1 MNPVTTVAVA
11 AVSSGVLG
19 FSTIAIP
26 VKATDVVKVFVL
38 GVSSDTGANVFT
50 EVWDDCLPN
59 LAPGAGGVPLADT
72 NGKVSVNNLPAD
84 YLSAAEQTA
93 LTAASTGTWASG
105 LLTLAQLNA
114 KIPNN
119 LSVDTNG
126 KVAVNN
132 LPADYLSTAEQTALT
147 AASTGSWAS
156 GLLTQAHFDTTIPHA
171 LSVDTNGKVSV
182 NNLPADYLSA
192 AEQTALTAASTG
204 TWASGLLTLAQLN
217 AKIPNNLSVDT
228 NGKVAVNNLPADY
241 LSTAEQTALTAASTG
256 SWASGLLTQRI
267 STRLSRIRSRWT
279 RMERSRSITF
289 RPITSAPPSR
299 RPSPQPPPAHGPR
312 AC

>member
-1 MNPVTTVAVA
+1 M
-11 AVSSGVLG
+11 
-19 FSTIAIP
+19 
-26 VKATDVVKVFVL
+26 
-38 GVSSDTGANVFT
+38 
-50 EVWDDCLPN
+50 
-59 LAPGAGGVPLADT
+59 DT

-84 YLSAAEQTA
+84 YLGAAEQTA

-156 GLLTQAHFDTTIPHA
+156 GLLTQAHFDSVVPH
-171 LSVDTNGKVSV
+171 T
-182 NNLPADYLSA
+182 
-192 AEQTALTAASTG
+192 
-204 TWASGLLTLAQLN
+204 
-217 AKIPNNLSVDT
+217 LSVDT

-256 SWASGLLTQRI
+256 SWASGLLTQAHFD
-267 STRLSRIRSRWT
+267 SVVPHTLSVDTNGKVAVNNFPADYLSQQ
-279 RMERSRSITF
+279 ERDDLSAAATGGSVV
-289 RPITSAPPSR
+289 PLNITSESTTIVTGN
-299 RPSPQPPPAHGPR
+299 S
-312 AC
+312 